1 MHALEPAL
9 AALLR
14 VLRDLGDVA
23 GCDANGFGGAA
34 KGELMELIHDLQHDP
49 AYAIDGADAVVAA
62 LKGALDHQEARKRTW
77 DLQYLR
83 DQLWERIFGTPP
95 ETPQRAMRRAIA
107 NGAKVTV
114 TVRMRDAPAAGE

>member
-1 MHALEPAL
+1 MHALEPSL

-34 KGELMELIHDLQHDP
+34 KGELIGLIHDLQHDP
-49 AYAIDGADAVVAA
+49 AYAIDEADAVVAA
-62 LKGALDHQEARKRTW
+62 LTGALDQQEARERTW
-77 DLQYLR
+77 HLQYLR

-95 ETPQRAMRRAIA
+95 ETPERAMRRAVA

-114 TVRMRDAPAAGE
+114 TVRMGNTPVAGE